1 MSLNI
6 TLVPNIY
13 HPAGGGLD
21 RSSLFLVG
29 LCFLSLLRVFC
40 CFVTPVKW
48 SGLPKA
54 SWNRAPRA
62 AISNCSLR
70 DVGLVALLV
79 VCPLLLVFPI
89 LERVSGGLVGCLVA
103 CLVVC
108 NEERCL
114 FYDFLRDSFLSNFF
128 ASRKR
133 KRARHRSEHS
143 TVPRA
148 ANEEEG
154 QQTDLLVEGWNLQTW
169 IMNPLHAWMKDDKQR
184 VCIAD
189 VLLW

>member
-1 MSLNI
+1 M
-6 TLVPNIY
+6 
-13 HPAGGGLD
+13 
-21 RSSLFLVG
+21 
-29 LCFLSLLRVFC
+29 
-40 CFVTPVKW
+40 
-48 SGLPKA
+48 
-54 SWNRAPRA
+54 
-62 AISNCSLR
+62 
-70 DVGLVALLV
+70 

-114 FYDFLRDSFLSNFF
+114 FYDFLRDSFLSIFF

-154 QQTDLLVEGWNLQTW
+154 QQTDLLVEG
-169 IMNPLHAWMKDDKQR
+169 
-184 VCIAD
+184 
-189 VLLW
+189 